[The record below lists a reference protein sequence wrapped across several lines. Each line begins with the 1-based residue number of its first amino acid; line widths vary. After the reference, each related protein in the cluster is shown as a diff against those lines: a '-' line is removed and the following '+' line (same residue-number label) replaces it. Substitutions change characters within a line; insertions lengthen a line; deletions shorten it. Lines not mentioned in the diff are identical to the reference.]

1 MPDVGEQIG
10 KDYPTYI
17 PSLIDI
23 ADIQNAFKDYHFGV
37 VNYSGVEDIP
47 PYSIEGWLN
56 FLDRRLVEL
65 EDEPRSGAIIADN
78 EPLVVPAR
86 EDHPDFLDVE
96 QTVPYNVAEPQR
108 VEYEL
113 PDGFIWVDG
122 PTVEGDM
129 KIVNYWGPTPPEAD
143 PILDLGALWINS
155 DDLSV
160 YAWNGTEWVQI
171 VTQSSLG
178 YDDTEVRGLIQ
189 DNADAIAALEAGGG
203 SGYDDTAIRADVD
216 QNTSTNA
223 AQDLRLDALEAGGG
237 GGGSYDDTQIVQ
249 DIADL
254 NTRVEDIEYFND
266 IGRWTTSSTDSSD
279 GFVKVT
285 GTSSGF
291 SINDVTELAFGSVD
305 ANGYQNVNE
314 VYPNAILSAYIKLNA
329 GDKYRRLDY
338 KILAETSTDVF
349 SVQQLTTSSIPMGSD
364 SWWRIQP
371 NTEGTGGSGGY
382 DDTALTARVAATET
396 KNTEQDTRLDTIES
410 AGGGY
415 DDTALAARVT
425 ATETTNATQDSRLDA
440 LENDTGYDDSALAA
454 RVTATETKNT
464 EQDSRLD
471 NLENDTGYDDSALAA
486 RVTQNEA
493 DIATNLSKNN
503 EQDSRLNDLESAP
516 PPASSLDNLTDVT
529 LTSQTDGQALV
540 YNGTSSQWENQSIAQ
555 ATNYEWAS
563 RTAQFQT
570 GTLTTGQVFTGTVNL
585 NSTNYQLVKVTTS
598 HAARTRLYINEFF
611 RDEDIDR
618 PVGELPVGENGLISE
633 VVTTGSNLDI
643 YLPVSVF
650 GFNAEDPVNTLAAIS
665 VTNNDLFDQDL
676 LVELEYYSVEV
687 VPAGT
692 FSVADSQS
700 NTIHIKTNTSSS
712 VWTGTQ
718 EQYDA
723 LSEYDVDTLYVVVD

>member
-65 EDEPRSGAIIADN
+65 EDEPRSGAIISDD

-216 QNTSTNA
+216 ANTSTNS
-223 AQDLRLDALEAGGG
+223 AQDLRLDALEAGG

-266 IGRWTTSSTDSSD
+266 IGRWTTSSSDSSD

-291 SINDVTELAFGSVD
+291 SINNVTELAFGSVD

-396 KNTEQDTRLDTIES
+396 KNTEQDSRLDAIELS
-410 AGGGY
+410 GGGY

-598 HAARTRLYINEFF
+598 HAARVRLYINEFF
-611 RDEDIDR
+611 RDEDINR

-633 VVTTGSNLDI
+633 VVTTSSNLDI

-665 VTNNDLFDQDL
+665 VTNNDLFDQDI
-676 LVELEYYSVEV
+676 LVELQYYSVEV

-723 LSEYDVDTLYVVVD
+723 LSEYDVETLYVVVD

>member
-65 EDEPRSGAIIADN
+65 EDEPRSGAIIADD

-96 QTVPYNVAEPQR
+96 QTIPYNVAEPQR

-122 PTVEGDM
+122 PTIEGDM

-237 GGGSYDDTQIVQ
+237 SGYDDTQIVQ

-291 SINDVTELAFGSVD
+291 SINNVTELAFGSVD

-314 VYPNAILSAYIKLNA
+314 AYPNAILSAYIKLNT
-329 GDKYRRLDY
+329 GEKYRRLDY
-338 KILAETSTDVF
+338 KILEETSTDVF
-349 SVQQLTTSSIPMGSD
+349 SVQQLTTSSIPTGSD

-396 KNTEQDTRLDTIES
+396 KNTEQDSRLDAIES
-410 AGGGY
+410 SGGGY

-425 ATETTNATQDSRLDA
+425 ATETTNATQDSRLDN
-440 LENDTGYDDSALAA
+440 LENDTGYDDSALDA
-454 RVTATETKNT
+454 RVTATEIKNT
-464 EQDSRLD
+464 DQDGRLD
-471 NLENDTGYDDSALAA
+471 ALENDTGYDDSALAA
-486 RVTQNEA
+486 RVTQNET

-503 EQDSRLNDLESAP
+503 AQDDRLDALESAP
-516 PPASSLDNLTDVT
+516 PAASSLDNLTDVT

-540 YNGTSSQWENQSIAQ
+540 YNGTSSQWENQSLAQ
-555 ATNYEWAS
+555 ATSYEWAS

-598 HAARTRLYINEFF
+598 HAARVRLYINEFF
-611 RDEDIDR
+611 RDEDINR
-618 PVGELPVGENGLISE
+618 PVGELPIGENGLISE
-633 VVTTGSNLDI
+633 VVTTSSNLDI

-665 VTNNDLFDQDL
+665 VTNNDLFDQDI
-676 LVELEYYSVEV
+676 LVELQYYSVEV

-723 LSEYDVDTLYVVVD
+723 LSEYDVETLYVVVD

>member
-65 EDEPRSGAIIADN
+65 EDEPRSGAIIADG

-96 QTVPYNVAEPQR
+96 QTIPYNVAEPQR

-122 PTVEGDM
+122 PTIEGDM

-203 SGYDDTAIRADVD
+203 SGYDDT
-216 QNTSTNA
+216 
-223 AQDLRLDALEAGGG
+223 
-237 GGGSYDDTQIVQ
+237 QIVQ

-291 SINDVTELAFGSVD
+291 SINNVTELAFGSVD

-314 VYPNAILSAYIKLNA
+314 AYPNAILSAYIKLNT
-329 GDKYRRLDY
+329 GEKYRRLDY
-338 KILAETSTDVF
+338 KILEETSTDVF
-349 SVQQLTTSSIPMGSD
+349 SVQQLTTSSIPTGSD

-396 KNTEQDTRLDTIES
+396 KNTEQDSRLDAIES
-410 AGGGY
+410 SGGGY

-425 ATETTNATQDSRLDA
+425 ATETTNATQDSRLDN
-440 LENDTGYDDSALAA
+440 LENDTGYDDSALDA
-454 RVTATETKNT
+454 RVTATEIKNT
-464 EQDSRLD
+464 DQDGRLD
-471 NLENDTGYDDSALAA
+471 ALENDTGYDDSALAA
-486 RVTQNEA
+486 RVTQNET

-503 EQDSRLNDLESAP
+503 AQDDRLDALESAP
-516 PPASSLDNLTDVT
+516 PAASSLDNLTDVT

-540 YNGTSSQWENQSIAQ
+540 YNGTSSQWENQSLAQ
-555 ATNYEWAS
+555 ATSYEWAS

-598 HAARTRLYINEFF
+598 HAARVRLYINEFF
-611 RDEDIDR
+611 RDEDINR

-633 VVTTGSNLDI
+633 VVTTSSNLDI

-665 VTNNDLFDQDL
+665 VTNNDLFDQDI
-676 LVELEYYSVEV
+676 LVELQYYSVEV

-723 LSEYDVDTLYVVVD
+723 LSEYDVETLYVVVD

>member
-96 QTVPYNVAEPQR
+96 QTVPYNVADPQR
-108 VEYEL
+108 IEYEL

-155 DDLSV
+155 EDLSV

-171 VTQSSLG
+171 VTQSSIG

-189 DNADAIAALEAGGG
+189 DNADAIASLESGGG
-203 SGYDDTAIRADVD
+203 SGYDDTAIRTDVD
-216 QNTSTNA
+216 DNTSKNTE
-223 AQDLRLDALEAGGG
+223 QDGRLDVLES
-237 GGGSYDDTQIVQ
+237 GGGSGYDDSQIVQ

-291 SINDVTELAFGSVD
+291 SINNVTELAFGPVD

-314 VYPNAILSAYIKLNA
+314 VYPNAILSAYVKLNA

-338 KILAETSTDVF
+338 KILAETSQDVF
-349 SVQQLTTSSIPMGSD
+349 SVQQLTTSSIPTGSD

-382 DDTALTARVAATET
+382 DDTALTARVTATET
-396 KNTEQDTRLDTIES
+396 KNAEQDSRLDAIV
-410 AGGGY
+410 GY

-425 ATETTNATQDSRLDA
+425 DTETTNATQDTRLDN
-440 LENDTGYDDSALAA
+440 LESDTGYDDTALVA
-454 RVTATETKNT
+454 RVTDTETKNT
-464 EQDSRLD
+464 EQDGRLTD
-471 NLENDTGYDDSALAA
+471 LENAPGYDDTDLAG
-486 RVTQNEA
+486 RVTQNET
-493 DIATNLSKNN
+493 DIATNLSTNN
-503 EQDSRLNDLESAP
+503 TQDSRLNDLESAP

-540 YNGTSSQWENQSIAQ
+540 YNGTSSQWENQSLAQ

-570 GTLTTGQVFTGTVNL
+570 GTLTTEQVFTGTVNL

-598 HAARTRLYINEFF
+598 HAARIRLYINEFF
-611 RDEDIDR
+611 RDEDINR

-633 VVTTGSNLDI
+633 VVTTSSNLDI

-665 VTNNDLFDQDL
+665 VTNNDLFDQDIS
-676 LVELEYYSVEV
+676 VELQYYSVEV
-687 VPAGT
+687 VPAGA

-723 LSEYDVDTLYVVVD
+723 LSEYDVETLYVVVD

>member
-1 MPDVGEQIG
+1 MADVGEQIG

-65 EDEPRSGAIIADN
+65 EDEPRSGAIITDD

-129 KIVNYWGPTPPEAD
+129 KIVNYWGPTAPDAD

-160 YAWNGTEWVQI
+160 WAWNGTEWVQI

-237 GGGSYDDTQIVQ
+237 GGSYDDTQIVQ

-266 IGRWTTSSTDSSD
+266 IGRWTTSSTDSSN

-314 VYPNAILSAYIKLNA
+314 AYPNAILSAYIKLNA

-349 SVQQLTTSSIPMGSD
+349 SVQQLTTASIPMGSD

-371 NTEGTGGSGGY
+371 NTEGTGGDGGY
-382 DDTALTARVAATET
+382 DDTAL
-396 KNTEQDTRLDTIES
+396 S
-410 AGGGY
+410 
-415 DDTALAARVT
+415 
-425 ATETTNATQDSRLDA
+425 
-440 LENDTGYDDSALAA
+440 A
-454 RVTATETKNT
+454 RVTATETKNAD
-464 EQDSRLD
+464 QDGRLD
-471 NLENDTGYDDSALAA
+471 LLEDRPVYDDTDLAGRVTATETKNSDQDGRLDALETAGGYDDTALAQRVTDTEIKNSQQDDRLNALETAPGYDDSALDA
-486 RVTQNEA
+486 RVTQNET
-493 DIATNLSKNN
+493 DIATNLLTNN
-503 EQDSRLNDLESAP
+503 AQDLRLDALESAP

-529 LTSQTDGQALV
+529 LTSQTDGQVLA
-540 YNGTSSQWENQSIAQ
+540 YSSASSQWENQSLAQ

-570 GTLTTGQVFTGTVNL
+570 GTLAPNEVFTGTVNL

-598 HAARTRLYINEFF
+598 YAARVRLYINEFF
-611 RDEDIDR
+611 RDEDVAR
-618 PVGELPVGENGLISE
+618 PVGELPVGENGLITE

-676 LVELEYYSVEV
+676 SVELEYYSVEV

>member
-1 MPDVGEQIG
+1 MADVGEQIG

-65 EDEPRSGAIIADN
+65 EDEPRSGAIIADD

-129 KIVNYWGPTPPEAD
+129 KIVNYWGPTAPDAD

-160 YAWNGTEWVQI
+160 WAWNGTEWVQI

-216 QNTSTNA
+216 ANTSTNA
-223 AQDLRLDALEAGGG
+223 AQDLRLDALEAGG

-266 IGRWTTSSTDSSD
+266 IGRWTTSSTESSD

-291 SINDVTELAFGSVD
+291 SINNVTELAFGSVD

-314 VYPNAILSAYIKLNA
+314 AYPNAILSAYIKLNA

-371 NTEGTGGSGGY
+371 NTEGTGGDGGY
-382 DDTALTARVAATET
+382 DDTAL
-396 KNTEQDTRLDTIES
+396 S
-410 AGGGY
+410 G
-415 DDTALAARVT
+415 RVT
-425 ATETTNATQDSRLDA
+425 ATETKNADQDLRLDS
-440 LENDTGYDDSALAA
+440 LEARPVYDDTDLAA
-454 RVTATETKNT
+454 RVTATETKNSD
-464 EQDSRLD
+464 QDGRLD
-471 NLENDTGYDDSALAA
+471 NLEAAEGYDDTVLAQRVTDTETKNSQQDDRLNALETAPGYDDSALEA
-486 RVTQNEA
+486 RVTQNET
-493 DIATNLSKNN
+493 DIATNLSTNN
-503 EQDSRLNDLESAP
+503 AQDLRLDALESAP
-516 PPASSLDNLTDVT
+516 PPASSLDSLTDVT
-529 LTSQTDGQALV
+529 LTSQTDGQVLA
-540 YNGTSSQWENQSIAQ
+540 YSSASSQWENQSLAQ

-563 RTAQFQT
+563 RTVQFQT
-570 GTLTTGQVFTGTVNL
+570 GTLAPNEVFTGTVNL

-598 HAARTRLYINEFF
+598 YAARVRLYINEFF
-611 RDEDIDR
+611 RDEDVAR
-618 PVGELPVGENGLISE
+618 PVGELPVGENGLITE

-676 LVELEYYSVEV
+676 SVELEYYSVEV

-723 LSEYDVDTLYVVVD
+723 LPEYDVDTLYVVVD

>member
-65 EDEPRSGAIIADN
+65 EDEPRSGAIISDD

-216 QNTSTNA
+216 ANTSTNS
-223 AQDLRLDALEAGGG
+223 AQDLRLDALEAGG

-266 IGRWTTSSTDSSD
+266 IGRWTTSSSDSSD

-291 SINDVTELAFGSVD
+291 SINNVTELAFGSVD

-396 KNTEQDTRLDTIES
+396 KNTEQDSRLDAIELS
-410 AGGGY
+410 GGGY

-611 RDEDIDR
+611 RDEDINR

-633 VVTTGSNLDI
+633 VVTTSSNLDI

-665 VTNNDLFDQDL
+665 VTNNDLFDQDI
-676 LVELEYYSVEV
+676 LVELQYYSVEV

-723 LSEYDVDTLYVVVD
+723 LSEYDVETLYVVVD